1 MAIKGSCLCGN
12 VAFEVKKFIGPFEI
26 CHCSRCRKVSGRQGV
41 AGIGCHVADYLLIK
55 GSEYIESFEAPILH
69 RPPAYEV
76 HFCCQFGSPV
86 PPADPTGDFMEIAAG
101 LLDDDPAIK
110 PDKYIFIEYLPA
122 WDSIA
127 DDLPQFTQIDL
138 IKHRRANSSV

>member
-1 MAIKGSCLCGN
+1 MAIKGSCLC
-12 VAFEVKKFIGPFEI
+12 
-26 CHCSRCRKVSGRQGV
+26 
-41 AGIGCHVADYLLIK
+41 
-55 GSEYIESFEAPILH
+55 
-69 RPPAYEV
+69 
-76 HFCCQFGSPV
+76 GSPV

-110 PDKYIFIEYLPA
+110 PDKHIFIEYLPA